1 MRLKS
6 YSQWE
11 NKQLLREFVG
21 PRGQVDPMALSMAQ
35 MPMAQA
41 PAVPPQMPMAQA
53 PAMPQAPM
61 GQMPQAPMAQP
72 PVTQQQIDI
81 PQTAP
86 NMAQAT
92 QAANKPEP
100 KNDMPSSMRHFLDR
114 LKNKSP
120 QNIMNVQARANDEM
134 QKMLAAKSK
143 SAGHRGLWRQ
153 YTQARDARQSGVPSQ
168 NAGQP
173 QLSA

>member
-11 NKQLLREFVG
+11 NRQLLKEFVG
-21 PRGQVDPMALSMAQ
+21 PRGQVDPMALSMSQMPQTPVDQMPVTQTPVAQPMMPQATMGQ
-35 MPMAQA
+35 MPMAQPVA
-41 PAVPPQMPMAQA
+41 AQQTG
-53 PAMPQAPM
+53 M
-61 GQMPQAPMAQP
+61 
-72 PVTQQQIDI
+72 

-114 LKNKSP
+114 LRNKSP
-120 QNIMNVQARANDEM
+120 QRIMAAQARTNDEL

-143 SAGHRGLWRQ
+143 SAGSRGLWQQ
-153 YTQARDARQSGVPSQ
+153 YTQARDARQNGVPSQ

-173 QLSA
+173 QLST